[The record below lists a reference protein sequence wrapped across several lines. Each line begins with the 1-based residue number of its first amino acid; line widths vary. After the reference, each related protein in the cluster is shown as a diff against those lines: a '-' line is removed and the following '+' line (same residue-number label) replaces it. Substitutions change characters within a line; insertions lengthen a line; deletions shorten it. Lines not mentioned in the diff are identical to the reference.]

1 MTFLDGIGRIKLK
14 FYFSDKT
21 IRENTYK
28 CLAVIHKKVGDK
40 VMGVFTSEMKDDKKK
55 MIEDAVAELKNAGG
69 DAPATSAAPAKA
81 ASPVKPKAE
90 PKKAAPPS
98 KVSFGHL

>member
-1 MTFLDGIGRIKLK
+1 
-14 FYFSDKT
+14 
-21 IRENTYK
+21 
-28 CLAVIHKKVGDK
+28 
-40 VMGVFTSEMKDDKKK
+40 MGVFTSEMKDDKKK

-69 DAPATSAAPAKA
+69 DAPAASAAPAKA

-98 KVSFGHL
+98 KVSFGYRLKIDNFFSFLETSGKSSTSEKRRQKSFEKRRIKIG

>member
-1 MTFLDGIGRIKLK
+1 
-14 FYFSDKT
+14 
-21 IRENTYK
+21 
-28 CLAVIHKKVGDK
+28 
-40 VMGVFTSEMKDDKKK
+40 MGVFTSEMKDDKKK

-69 DAPATSAAPAKA
+69 DAPSATSAAPAKA

-98 KVSFGHL
+98 KVSFDHL

>member
-1 MTFLDGIGRIKLK
+1 
-14 FYFSDKT
+14 
-21 IRENTYK
+21 
-28 CLAVIHKKVGDK
+28 
-40 VMGVFTSEMKDDKKK
+40 MGVFTSEMKDDKKK

-69 DAPATSAAPAKA
+69 DAPATSAAPATKA